1 MMEIPL
7 WMLTAVWG
15 LIGVLLATIGYLI
28 RFVITTNQRK
38 NDEQDSRIAALEK
51 KFSEADRKFVQA
63 ELDSV
68 KQFVDR
74 ETWTRDYVTLTNRL
88 DAAFKKL
95 DRLAE
100 KKGLD
105 D

>member
-1 MMEIPL
+1 MMEMPT
-7 WMLTAVWG
+7 WMLTSVWG
-15 LIGVLLATIGYLI
+15 LIAVLLATIGYLI
-28 RFVITTNQRK
+28 RFVISTNQRK
-38 NDEQDSRIAALEK
+38 NDEQDVRISALEK
-51 KFSEADRKFVQA
+51 KLSEADRRFVQA

-95 DRLAE
+95 DRLTE
-100 KKGLD
+100 KRPID

>member
-1 MMEIPL
+1 MDIPT

-28 RFVITTNQRK
+28 RFVIATNQRK
-38 NDEQDSRIAALEK
+38 NDEQDARIAALER

-68 KQFVDR
+68 KQFVDK
-74 ETWTRDYVTLTNRL
+74 EGWTRDYVTLTNRL

-100 KKGLD
+100 KRGID